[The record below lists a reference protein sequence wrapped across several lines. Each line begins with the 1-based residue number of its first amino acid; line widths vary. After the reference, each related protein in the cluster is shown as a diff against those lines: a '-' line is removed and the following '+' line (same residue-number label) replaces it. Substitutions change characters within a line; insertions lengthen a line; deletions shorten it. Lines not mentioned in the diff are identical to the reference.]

1 MKKRPDPEHLARDIE
16 RGVAEAEHTF
26 VEWYGKALRVQLKHW
41 TRDSSDAEDL
51 YQEAFHLALA
61 KVRRGELRHRERL
74 PGFLASLARNLSIQH
89 YRAAGARLR
98 ATTPLE
104 EGGHRADSRDGPL
117 DVLLRIERSAR
128 LRRALGELENPRD
141 REVLTRYY
149 LAEDDSATIC
159 AELAISRSHF
169 KRVLFRARRRL
180 REAYTRSSR

>member
-1 MKKRPDPEHLARDIE
+1 MRRPEPKQLARDIE
-16 RGVAEAEHTF
+16 RGAPEAERAF
-26 VEWYGKALRVQLKHW
+26 VEQYGKALETQLRHW
-41 TRDSSDAEDL
+41 ARDASDAEDL
-51 YQEAFHLALA
+51 YQETFHLALA

-74 PGFLASLARNLSIQH
+74 PGFLAALARNLSVQH
-89 YRAAGARLR
+89 YRSTAVRLR
-98 ATTPLE
+98 AKAAPLE
-104 EGGHRADSRDGPL
+104 EGGDRADSRDGPL
-117 DVLLRIERSAR
+117 DALLRVERSAR

-159 AELAISRSHF
+159 AELDISRSHF